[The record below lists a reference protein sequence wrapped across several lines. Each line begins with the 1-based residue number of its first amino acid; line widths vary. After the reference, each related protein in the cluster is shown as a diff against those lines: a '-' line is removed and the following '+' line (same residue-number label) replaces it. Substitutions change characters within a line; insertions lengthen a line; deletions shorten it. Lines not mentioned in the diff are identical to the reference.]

1 MKKIKS
7 IAKNI
12 HMQGSKNV
20 RKILVLF
27 LDISK
32 SDFITF
38 LLITSKRLELGSRGW
53 SQIAQNFKTI
63 KNHLNFLRL
72 DSEKAKLLWWELG
85 AIHIS

>member
-1 MKKIKS
+1 MT
-7 IAKNI
+7 KNI
-12 HMQGSKNV
+12 HMQGCKKV

-38 LLITSKRLELGSRGW
+38 LLITSERLELGSPGW

-63 KNHLNFLRL
+63 KNRINFLRI
-72 DSEKAKLLWWELG
+72 DYKKAKLLWWELG